1 MALLAMVA
9 TVMLSLKQQRK
20 CNYEAEVFVCV
31 SLHIQHGRKLDGSS
45 HYMAVLVLYKQ
56 HKLTYIIPQVH
67 FTQSVKTKKCNL

>member
-45 HYMAVLVLYKQ
+45 VLSLLCGVAYNKLLLYQ
-56 HKLTYIIPQVH
+56 HSPKVYNIMHNV
-67 FTQSVKTKKCNL
+67 